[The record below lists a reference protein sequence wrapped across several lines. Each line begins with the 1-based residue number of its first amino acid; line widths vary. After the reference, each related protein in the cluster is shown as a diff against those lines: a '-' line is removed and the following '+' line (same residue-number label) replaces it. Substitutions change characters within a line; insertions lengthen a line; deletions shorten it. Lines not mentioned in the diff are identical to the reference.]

1 GLDRPPRA
9 AHPFQ
14 LMSNDVMSGPA
25 TPVLV
30 LDDGEAANLD
40 GLATSVAVFGRG
52 QLALHYATDL
62 DDLRSMS
69 DELAARRARGV
80 VVVDADH
87 CPAPKAL
94 LADAADLGFPL
105 AVLSDG
111 RGGRSSHRR
120 QVPGQDRR
128 RLSQSEGRGG
138 QAAGARRR
146 PGRQADRAGG

>member
-1 GLDRPPRA
+1 
-9 AHPFQ
+9 
-14 LMSNDVMSGPA
+14 MTNDVMCGPA

-52 QLALHYATDL
+52 RLALHYATDL

-69 DELAARRARGV
+69 DEIAARRARAV

-105 AVLSDG
+105 VVLSDG
-111 RGGRSSHRR
+111 RDDAIHDHALSVGATAYLLSALPAREL
-120 QVPGQDRR
+120 VA
-128 RLSQSEGRGG
+128 RLEAIAPTGSFDPSR
-138 QAAGARRR
+138 
-146 PGRQADRAGG
+146 